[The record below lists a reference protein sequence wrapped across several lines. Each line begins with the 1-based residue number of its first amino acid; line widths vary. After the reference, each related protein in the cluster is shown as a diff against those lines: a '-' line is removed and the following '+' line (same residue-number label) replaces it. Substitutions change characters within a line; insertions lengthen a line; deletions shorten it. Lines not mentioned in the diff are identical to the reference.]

1 MNIITWNC
9 NGALRKK
16 IEQVDSLGADILA
29 VQECEDP
36 AQSSKKYKEWAGEY
50 LTTAGTAIAAGG
62 IAKGHAVLRMRL
74 CLFSITI
81 LFSYPSLQP
90 FYIKPLH

>member
-16 IEQVDSLGADILA
+16 IEQVDSLGADILV

-36 AQSSKKYKEWAGEY
+36 AQS
-50 LTTAGTAIAAGG
+50 
-62 IAKGHAVLRMRL
+62 LRG
-74 CLFSITI
+74 
-81 LFSYPSLQP
+81 
-90 FYIKPLH
+90 